1 MGQLYHFRG
10 YSCQSPS
17 LQEPAGCRTG
27 CQRAILEGMS
37 NPTFGELAQ
46 SARMGIALARAC
58 AAYGLWNLR
67 HGRENLSGHVEADD
81 ISIYYG
87 CYGQG
92 DPVLLLHGGFMCAE
106 TWAGQIPALARDYR
120 VIATDTRG
128 HGRTTLGEGPLTY
141 RRMAGD
147 AAELIRRLGLGRV
160 HLIGSS
166 DGGCIGLA
174 LALERPELV
183 RSLTLLG
190 TPYSTD
196 NYTHEAKKKI
206 ERLLRP
212 SSISMLALRALR
224 RLLTPEPERGREFL
238 GVMTRMWTGLP
249 DFTREELGRIEAPV
263 LVIGCDR
270 DEFLSLTPD
279 PLQVFRETAEAIPG
293 ARMEVVKGGTHN
305 IHIERPGAVN
315 RLILDFLREVQ

>member
-1 MGQLYHFRG
+1 MDSQTV
-10 YSCQSPS
+10 
-17 LQEPAGCRTG
+17 A
-27 CQRAILEGMS
+27 
-37 NPTFGELAQ
+37 ELAQ
-46 SARMGIALARAC
+46 SARMGVALARAC
-58 AAYGLWNLR
+58 ATYGPWRLR
-67 HGRENLSGHVEADD
+67 HGRENLKGHVEVDD
-81 ISIYYG
+81 ICIYYR
-87 CYGQG
+87 CYGRG
-92 DPVLLLHGGFMCAE
+92 EPVLLLHGGFMCAE
-106 TWAGQIPALARDYR
+106 AWVGQIPALARDYR
-120 VIATDTRG
+120 VIATDSRG
-128 HGRTTLGEGPLTY
+128 HGRTTLGEGPVTY

-166 DGGCIGLA
+166 DGGCTGLA

-196 NYTHEAKKKI
+196 NYTDGARRKM

-238 GVMTRMWTGLP
+238 GVMTRMWTELP
-249 DFTREELGRIEAPV
+249 DFTREELGRVEAPV

-305 IHIERPGAVN
+305 VHLERPGAVN
-315 RLILDFLREVQ
+315 RLILDFLREVR

>member
-1 MGQLYHFRG
+1 
-10 YSCQSPS
+10 
-17 LQEPAGCRTG
+17 
-27 CQRAILEGMS
+27 
-37 NPTFGELAQ
+37 
-46 SARMGIALARAC
+46 
-58 AAYGLWNLR
+58 
-67 HGRENLSGHVEADD
+67 
-81 ISIYYG
+81 
-87 CYGQG
+87 
-92 DPVLLLHGGFMCAE
+92 VLLLHGGFTCAE

-120 VIATDTRG
+120 VIATDSRG

-147 AAELIRRLGLGRV
+147 AAELIRRLGLGQV

-166 DGGCIGLA
+166 DGGCTGLA
-174 LALERPELV
+174 LAFERPELV

-196 NYTHEAKKKI
+196 NYTDEAKKKI
-206 ERLLRP
+206 KRLLRP

-305 IHIERPGAVN
+305 VHIERPGAVN
-315 RLILDFLREVQ
+315 RLILDFLREAR